1 MQILKNMPIWV
12 VWKYESVNG
21 KRTKVLYSAKTK
33 NKCGTNEKYK
43 AGWVL
48 FEEASDVAANASFD
62 GVGFVIPKGY
72 AVVDMDHLEDENVP
86 QQIGALIPSYMEV
99 SPSGE
104 GRHIV
109 AKVDVSE
116 IPTEGGKLALAYY
129 VKNPHNHLELYIG
142 GLTNRYMT
150 FTGNAVK
157 DVAVV
162 DCTEGI
168 LDFLENYMRRENFRK
183 DTLSVTDEEEETKK
197 LSDMEIIQ
205 IAGGRAKNADKFK
218 KLYVEGD
225 KSEYGSGSEADL
237 ALCNYLAFYSQ
248 GDEATIDR
256 LYRSSAIMR
265 EKWEREDYRK
275 STIQKAIALCGGEF
289 YTGKVPM
296 PPFIWEDEKGRRHVS
311 CPLLA
316 KYFREHQYM
325 LSVRD
330 TGRSGVQRYIYED
343 GCYRSYADEM
353 IKGLIKKYIT
363 DYDESLLHMR
373 DVNEVFQQLITDLNF
388 VISDD
393 VNIDENLINFSNG
406 LLNVETMELLPHSP
420 GVLSTIQLP
429 CEWTGVPADTPVFDK
444 FLHTLTS
451 GNKEIQ
457 ELLMQFIGVCISNVK
472 GWRMKKALFMVGAG
486 DTGKSQLKSLTELLL
501 GKGNYVAMDLGE
513 IEARFG
519 TSNIY
524 GKRLAGSSD
533 MSFLTVDELKTFK
546 KCTGG
551 DSIFA
556 EYKGKNGFEFVFGG
570 LFWFCMNR
578 TPRFGGDDGE
588 WVYNRI
594 IQVECNN
601 VIPLEKQDKKL
612 LDKMYAERKGIIYNA
627 VMALKCVI
635 ANGYVFSEPDC
646 VKASRKQYQAE
657 NNTVIAFFNDCMV
670 ERDGGKISDGCT
682 TGKVFKVYQ
691 EWCRDNN
698 HGYSKTA
705 REFRDDLAKHV
716 GVSYQDMVVRRG
728 KGGSFYKVYTLSEE
742 AKDNYRKAYGYDD
755 TEPLLA

>member
-1 MQILKNMPIWV
+1 MQTLKEMPIWV
-12 VWKYESVNG
+12 VWKYETING
-21 KRTKVLYSAKTK
+21 KRTKVLYSARTK
-33 NKCGTNEKYK
+33 NKCGTSEKYQ
-43 AGWVL
+43 AQWVL
-48 FEEASDVAANASFD
+48 FEDASDIAANANFD

-72 AVVDMDHLEDENVP
+72 AVIDMDYLEDENVP
-86 QQIGALIPSYMEV
+86 QQIGVLIPSYMEV

-109 AKVDVSE
+109 AKVDVTA
-116 IPTEGGKLALAYY
+116 IPTEDGKLASAYY

-150 FTGNAVK
+150 FTGDAVK

-162 DCTEGI
+162 DCTQGI
-168 LDFLENYMRRENFRK
+168 LSFLEKYMRRDNFRK
-183 DTLSVTDEEEETKK
+183 DASAVVDEEEEAKK

-205 IAGGRAKNADKFK
+205 IAGGRAKNADKFN
-218 KLYVEGD
+218 KLYVQGD
-225 KSEYGSGSEADL
+225 KSEYGSGSESDL

-248 GDEATIDR
+248 GDEETIDR

-296 PPFIWEDEKGRRHVS
+296 PPFIWEDEKERRHVS

-316 KYFREHQYM
+316 KYFREHQHM

-343 GCYRSYADEM
+343 GCYRPYADEM

-393 VNIDENLINFSNG
+393 VNTDENFINFSNG
-406 LLNVETMELLPHSP
+406 LLNVDTMELLPHSP
-420 GVLSTIQLP
+420 DVLSTIQLP
-429 CEWTGVPADTPVFDK
+429 CEWTGVPAATPVFDK

-594 IQVECNN
+594 MQVECNN

-612 LDKMYAERKGIIYNA
+612 LDKMYAEREGIIYKA
-627 VMALKCVI
+627 VMALKRVI
-635 ANGYVFSEPDC
+635 ANGYVFSEPDM
-646 VKASRKQYQAE
+646 VKESRKQYQAE

-670 ERDGGKISDGCT
+670 EREAGKISDGCT

-705 REFRDDLAKHV
+705 REFRDDLSKHV
-716 GVSYQDMVVRRG
+716 GVNYQDMIVRRG
-728 KGGSFYKVYTLSEE
+728 KGGSFYKIYTLSDE

-755 TEPLLA
+755 VEPLLA